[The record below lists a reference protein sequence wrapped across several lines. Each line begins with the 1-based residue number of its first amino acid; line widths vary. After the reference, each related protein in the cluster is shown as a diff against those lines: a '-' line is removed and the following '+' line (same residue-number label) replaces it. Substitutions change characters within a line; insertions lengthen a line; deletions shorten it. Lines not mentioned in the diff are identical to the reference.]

1 MKNKSLRKKIS
12 IFALSL
18 STIIT
23 LPYVLTSCSR
33 VRQNL
38 IDNTIFKDEKGD
50 KFATDSTL
58 SMENIAK
65 KSLRSSVGQDA
76 FLNEV
81 VLEIAL
87 NWIKR
92 TDLGTELSN
101 ELTEKK
107 KGIAKEYNDLV
118 KSYKDENKENWDIVF
133 QQKVLDEKGG
143 TEQSWGKKL
152 LKEWAL
158 SKLEEKLFA
167 NDYSAVLGTDNT
179 VIVQPSDSQIFE
191 ALKSSTD
198 TQTSTTPSYK
208 FGFGFDKNLVNS
220 SYSEG
225 LHKDL
230 SNFQKFIYSKWLEIE
245 NPYIINMV
253 LWKYGTPENI
263 GGVSNYYNIP
273 KVVSSEGDKKSVREG
288 QEENKPEDN
297 KPTVTTQ
304 VTGDYA
310 HPYFNN
316 KKNNDGSSTVQK
328 YQSFLSAADANPNFK
343 LATNGNDQI
352 GLKKIDKAFTEDS
365 STKILFKNGSSYNNL
380 YTEFAA
386 ASAHLYQKIPL
397 TTKDGTLKTTVNAIN
412 EKQITTSGTITN
424 GLGVDPITDEFVQ
437 TAPFTQSSGG
447 SSSQLIQTELDTQL
461 VKDLINPTGP
471 LSSKSNGKLYSIDA
485 FTPSNTKT
493 NNGSQTTK
501 ILDEFMFLRN
511 EAGVHAI
518 SIDGIQH
525 IQKAKSDIEK
535 KNKSGDIVFYY
546 SLMKKAGF
554 FDFDVDIKSELTTFF
569 NNNKNFLILEFAKT
583 DDGKK
588 MFFNNTSDSNQTNR
602 QELYNFITSL
612 VEYRFALSKV
622 NRQKEFVQKMYD
634 AKSKYSV
641 NYGVDAFK
649 NGLASRWVY
658 SLDTTAQFLNKD
670 YTYDVTKVVN
680 YLTKPVFMINGN
692 TNTYAKDLATKES
705 AYFSKFS
712 TTLKPLSSN
721 FSGFKYSQ
729 IVLSDDVLIN
739 ASMNAYANDSSLLA
753 NDFKINKI
761 SEWINKERSENY
773 NTSTNNNSID
783 SAVAN
788 NHFFNIF
795 NSLSNKW
802 ILFNK
807 KQSSSPFTTNST
819 EFNSSIFENYLGYL
833 WLESLKEN
841 DPSSRIKILSYS
853 TLIATIIYLTK
864 YPEGQKDLLDN
875 LKAKIPYGSSA
886 YIVWEGNKNDYLN
899 KDSTG
904 TTTMAKDLLDAS
916 KLSLNNNNQYGS
928 QYIGETSSTGTIT
941 NNFTTSYSTNIS
953 DYLKVVNKMS
963 GYKGI
968 QTAGNNSLSSTISDY
983 LFGEKKNELTNNHQ
997 GILNGY
1003 SSLEQIKLYIDSLGS
1018 FAQINEFISLMKS
1031 TFNWYDYSAFEENK
1045 SKLTLDALK
1054 IKVTKMIEKIDS
1066 DLKGNQQ
1073 EGIFKHTDGYVQ
1085 KGGIGDGKKAPL
1097 PEKAPNI
1104 NLLYSAYVI
1113 QLNNQDLKDVDSLKK
1128 RITDGLSIW
1137 NQANNSTSGRASAI
1151 NPDDVYF
1158 NLLVDVA
1165 NNTNIQNKV
1174 LNIIASEYRGKW
1186 ENDKNLANKAYD
1198 KRVNNQLGSQ
1208 WLSNWKKES

>member
-23 LPYVLTSCSR
+23 LPYVLTSCSN

-50 KFATDSTL
+50 KFATDSIL

-76 FLNEV
+76 FLNEL

-107 KGIAKEYNDLV
+107 KGIAKEYKDLV

-133 QQKVLDEKGG
+133 QQKVLDENGG
-143 TEQSWGKKL
+143 TEQSWGKKI

-167 NDYSAVLGTDNT
+167 NDYSAVLGTDNA
-179 VIVQPSDSQIFE
+179 VIVEPSDSQIFD
-191 ALKSSTD
+191 ALKSSTT
-198 TQTSTTPSYK
+198 TQTPPTPTYK
-208 FGFGFDKNLVNS
+208 FGFGFDPNLVNS
-220 SYSEG
+220 SYSKS
-225 LHKDL
+225 LHTDL

-245 NPYIINMV
+245 NPYVMNMV

-288 QEENKPEDN
+288 EEGDKPEDN

-310 HPYFNN
+310 HPYFND

-328 YQSFLSAADANPNFK
+328 YQSFLTAADKNPNFK
-343 LATNGNDQI
+343 LSTTGNDQI
-352 GLKKIDKAFTEDS
+352 GLKNIDKNFTEDS
-365 STKILFKNGSSYNNL
+365 STKILVKNGSAYNDL

-386 ASAHLYQKIPL
+386 ASAHLYQRIPF
-397 TTKDGTLKTTVNAIN
+397 TTNRGTLKATVNAIN
-412 EKQITTSGTITN
+412 EKQITTSGTVAN

-437 TAPFTQSSGG
+437 TTQFTSSNGG
-447 SSSQLIQTELDTQL
+447 SSSQLIQTELDTPL
-461 VKDLINPTGP
+461 VKELINPTGP
-471 LSSKSNGKLYSIDA
+471 LSSKSNGKLYAIDA
-485 FTPSNTKT
+485 FTPSNSKT
-493 NNGSQTTK
+493 TNGSQTTK

-525 IQKAKSDIEK
+525 IQKAKSEIEK

-554 FDFDVDIKSELTTFF
+554 SNFDVDIKSELSTFF

-583 DDGKK
+583 ADGQK
-588 MFFNNTSDSNQTNR
+588 MFFNKTSDGTQTNR
-602 QELYNFITSL
+602 QELYDFITSL

-634 AKSKYSV
+634 AKSKYSA

-680 YLTKPVFMINGN
+680 YLPKPVFADETN
-692 TNTYAKDLATKES
+692 TDTYAKDLTTKET
-705 AYFSKFS
+705 AYFSKFN
-712 TTLKPLSSN
+712 TILKPLSSN

-753 NDFKINKI
+753 NDFKIAKI
-761 SEWINKERSENY
+761 SEWINKQKNGKANETIRPILE
-773 NTSTNNNSID
+773 

-807 KQSSSPFTTNST
+807 KQATAPFATSSTGFD
-819 EFNSSIFENYLGYL
+819 SSVFQDYLGYL

-853 TLIATIIYLTK
+853 TLVATIIYLSK
-864 YPEGQKDLLDN
+864 PEGQKDLLEN
-875 LKAKIPYGSSA
+875 LRAKIPYGSSA

-899 KDSTG
+899 KDNTG
-904 TTTMAKDLLDAS
+904 STTTAKDLLDAS

-928 QYIGETSSTGTIT
+928 QYIGETTTATAIT
-941 NNFTTSYSTNIS
+941 NNFTTSYSTNIG

-1003 SSLEQIKLYIDSLGS
+1003 SSLEQIITYIRSLGS

-1031 TFNWYDYSAFEENK
+1031 TFNWYDYSTFDENK

-1054 IKVTKMIEKIDS
+1054 EKVIKMITKIDS
-1066 DLKGNQQ
+1066 DLKGSQQ

-1085 KGGIGDGKKAPL
+1085 KDGIGDGKKSPI
-1097 PEKAPNI
+1097 PEKVPNV

-1113 QLNNQDLKDVDSLKK
+1113 QLNNQDLKDVSSLKK
-1128 RITDGLSIW
+1128 RITDGLHIW
-1137 NQANNSTSGRASAI
+1137 NETNKPANGAATTIDPNE
-1151 NPDDVYF
+1151 VYF

-1174 LNIIASEYRGKW
+1174 LNIIASEYRSKW